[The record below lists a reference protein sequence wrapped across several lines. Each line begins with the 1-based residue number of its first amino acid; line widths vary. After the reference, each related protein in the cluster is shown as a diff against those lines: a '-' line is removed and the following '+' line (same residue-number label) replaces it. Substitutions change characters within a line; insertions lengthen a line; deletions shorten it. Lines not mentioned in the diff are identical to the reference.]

1 MFAAIQGMHNSAVLD
16 PRGEGG
22 TRMKEVRNTPRM
34 RLLSTAL
41 LILALA
47 VLASLVGSASG
58 AAGSAN
64 RSQKSGPI
72 APTSVL
78 TVAPATKV
86 TLAQQGAR
94 HIRTPARPAGVAINR
109 PTIPMTRLNAM
120 KAAAAQ
126 SRIAK
131 PAPAQP
137 NSSNQVVGQANLSSE
152 CAASDGC
159 WFPSDIHGSVGLTQE
174 VTVTNSHIDIYS
186 KSPGAP
192 ALLFES
198 TLNSWFG
205 YSAQALFDPQVQY
218 DTRWHRWVVTAEGF
232 EEGAGGPQH
241 LFVFISNN
249 DSALSGGVIYAF
261 DPPAGFMDY
270 QHFSLTQDGIIF
282 TYSNFDPNFVD
293 ARMFAVA
300 KAIMYNG
307 AGFSVPVFTG
317 FTGTLTPPNV
327 IDQNPRAY
335 ALEWTP
341 GVGAR
346 AVMYRNAQT
355 GIYGNVDLI
364 TPIVGEQTAPPPDAP
379 QPAVPACSPAP
390 ESNCNLDTIDG
401 RFQDEPTQY
410 NDSLWAAHTAALG
423 SFAAVRWY
431 EFDIEGAGN
440 GTIKQNNW
448 IFVSSTSHDFN
459 PSIAAQP
466 GGRAYVQWSYTDPAL
481 ACATGCPS
489 MAFAGRL
496 AADPAS
502 TLTTRT
508 VLHNSAVKL
517 MGNLQGG
524 RQRWGDYSSIRFDPT
539 ITSDA
544 YLFQQRVVSTSL
556 WGTRAATVRVNP

>member
-1 MFAAIQGMHNSAVLD
+1 MKVL
-16 PRGEGG
+16 
-22 TRMKEVRNTPRM
+22 RNTPRM
-34 RLLSTAL
+34 RWISVAL
-41 LILALA
+41 LILALT
-47 VLASLVGSASG
+47 VLASLVGSASV
-58 AAGSAN
+58 AAGSAKL
-64 RSQKSGPI
+64 SQKSGPI
-72 APTSVL
+72 APTSIL
-78 TVAPATKV
+78 TVAPATRV
-86 TLAQQGAR
+86 TFAQQAAR
-94 HIRTPARPAGVAINR
+94 HIKTPARPAGVAINR
-109 PTIPMTRLNAM
+109 PTIPMAQLNAM

-186 KSPGAP
+186 KSPGTP
-192 ALLFES
+192 GLLFET

-205 YSAQALFDPQVQY
+205 YTAQALFDPQVQY

-249 DSALSGGVIYAF
+249 DSALSGGVTYAF

-270 QHFSLTQDGIIF
+270 QHFGLTQDGLIF
-282 TYSNFDPNFVD
+282 TYSNFDPGFVD

-307 AGFSVPVFTG
+307 AGFSVPVFGG
-317 FTGTLTPPNV
+317 FTGTLTPPNAT
-327 IDQNPRAY
+327 DQHPRAY

-355 GIYGNVDLI
+355 GVYGNVDLI
-364 TPIVGEQTAPPPDAP
+364 TPIVGEQTTPPPNAP

-390 ESNCNLDTIDG
+390 ESNCNIDTIDG

-410 NDSLWAAHTAALG
+410 NDSLWAAHSTALG
-423 SFAAVRWY
+423 
-431 EFDIEGAGN
+431 
-440 GTIKQNNW
+440 
-448 IFVSSTSHDFN
+448 
-459 PSIAAQP
+459 SIAAQP

-502 TLTTRT
+502 TLTTPT
-508 VLHNSAVKL
+508 VLYNSAVKL